1 MRSSII
7 LAPSLFLLTSFIQS
21 TDALKALSNS
31 PCAPKCGNVLGGTS
45 GDDDIVCQN
54 TDYTSLI
61 GTTYSGCVGCQLT
74 STFVDPSTNQTDLE
88 WGLYNLRYAISWCL
102 FGYPN
107 NTQVQD
113 TPCITPLSCG
123 PMQNALEYGNLT
135 TSAQTEY
142 GYCSDIAT
150 NQILQCQN
158 CLRISTA
165 TYYLNNFY
173 TLLYGACEQ
182 QPAPGSTL
190 SFQGSPFSTT
200 QLNMTSPTPSSVP
213 GTAYP
218 GLSLNGRIGVAVG
231 IIVFALFITGF
242 CIIFNGRRRRRRVLR
257 QHQLDTGYAA
267 WKNSH
272 NVDGLGGHIPVNDT
286 TSAVSNMTSGSGGFF
301 DSPNSQKPLQP
312 QYWGQQ
318 QPHGGNFNG
327 HAIMTPVEDSPITP
341 VAEKV
346 YLSPYS
352 SPYSSPATASTDAN
366 GRNPNG
372 DSWPTDRKGSFGQG
386 TFGQGTFGQ
395 GGGSMAEKLKAREKE
410 RARRKK
416 EEEAMNE
423 RDQIELQNLQ
433 NQHQHQHQHQSQNLN
448 LNQSQNVTP
457 VLGHPG
463 YGRGNARGM
472 ASEDTRRGDVL

>member
-1 MRSSII
+1 MRSSI
-7 LAPSLFLLTSFIQS
+7 LAPSLFLITSFTQS
-21 TDALKALSNS
+21 TSALKALPDS
-31 PCAPKCGNVLGGTS
+31 PCASKCGNVLGGTS
-45 GDDDIVCQN
+45 GENDIVCQN

-74 STFVDPSTNQTDLE
+74 STFVDPSTNETDLE
-88 WGLYNLRYAISWCL
+88 WGLYNLRYAMSWCL
-102 FGYPN
+102 FGFPN
-107 NTQVQD
+107 NTDVED
-113 TPCITPLSCG
+113 TPCITSLSCA
-123 PMQNALEYGNLT
+123 PMKNAIEYGNLT
-135 TSAQTEY
+135 TDAQTEY

-150 NQILQCQN
+150 NQIAECQN
-158 CLRISTA
+158 CLEISRA

-173 TLLYGACEQ
+173 TLLYGACDQ

-200 QLNMTSPTPSSVP
+200 QLNMTSPTPTAVP
-213 GTAYP
+213 GQTYS
-218 GLSLNGRIGVAVG
+218 GLSLNARIGVAVG

-242 CIIFNGRRRRRRVLR
+242 CIVFNGRRRRRRVLR

-267 WKNSH
+267 WKNAH
-272 NVDGLGGHIPVNDT
+272 DVDGLGGHIPVNEVD
-286 TSAVSNMTSGSGGFF
+286 SAVSNMTSGSGGFF

-312 QYWGQQ
+312 NYWGQQ

-327 HAIMTPVEDSPITP
+327 PAVMTPIEDSPITP
-341 VAEKV
+341 MAEKV

-366 GRNPNG
+366 GRSPNI
-372 DSWPTDRKGSFGQG
+372 DQWPMDRKGSFGQSS
-386 TFGQGTFGQ
+386 FGQ
-395 GGGSMAEKLKAREKE
+395 GGGSMAEKLKARERE

-423 RDQIELQNLQ
+423 RNQIELQNM
-433 NQHQHQHQHQSQNLN
+433 QHF
-448 LNQSQNVTP
+448 QSQNVAP

-463 YGRGNARGM
+463 YGRDRDGVRGLS
-472 ASEDTRRGDVL
+472 SEDARRGDAL